1 MVFNNNYFATAD
13 RAELQRIIKV
23 ANIELNKKYIKVWA
37 DYKREARKELNR
49 RKYKRIQLKKG
60 AAIMTRYER
69 LENVIKQAR
78 ERVKQA
84 IASNDKI
91 NFDFYMT
98 VIRKARYLQE
108 NPLATMQ
115 DFYKA

>member
-1 MVFNNNYFATAD
+1 
-13 RAELQRIIKV
+13 
-23 ANIELNKKYIKVWA
+23 
-37 DYKREARKELNR
+37 
-49 RKYKRIQLKKG
+49 
-60 AAIMTRYER
+60 MTRYER

-84 IASNDKI
+84 IKENNKM

-108 NPLATMQ
+108 NPFATLQ